1 MSSVQGEPMLK
12 CARQRRL
19 LSNLKTLQTWYQGA
33 ARACLTR
40 RRKRFPV
47 LPNGYVWRALCSLFY
62 LHSMPEP
69 PGNWSALRASRFLS
83 QQFTT
88 EIMAPERW
96 QQIEE
101 LYQAALER
109 TPTEREAFLRH
120 ACAEDESLC
129 SEIFS
134 LLAARNEAAGFLEQ
148 PVGVKASLPNSG
160 AFQGTLQVGQ
170 QLKHYQVV
178 AMLGKGGMGEVYLAE
193 DQQLRRQVAI
203 KLLPTQFTQD
213 HERLFR
219 FEQEARAA
227 SALNHPNIITIYEIG
242 FADGLHFIVTE
253 FVEGQTLR
261 QRMRTTA
268 LRLSEVLELS
278 AQVASALMTAH
289 AAGIIHRDIKP
300 ENIML
305 RPDGYVKVLDFGL
318 AKLLHPGLRP
328 RTQASDPEETTRELV
343 QTDPGKLMGTARYMS
358 PEQIR
363 GLEVDGRSDI
373 FSLGVMLYELL
384 SGQAPFQGATSGE
397 VMASILNREPLPLGE
412 LAPGMPAS
420 VSQLVTRALAKE
432 REARY
437 QTVAELLS
445 EIKTLKLNLE
455 LAAKLGR
462 DGNATE
468 LLDLAS
474 EPSAPASPTQS
485 LYSTQISPT
494 SRASLRDAL
503 EPVGGAVPLSS
514 KFYITRPTDADF
526 QSAIARRD
534 SIVLVKGARQVG
546 KTSLL
551 ARGLQYA
558 RETGAKV
565 VLTDFQSLNAES
577 LESIEKLFLTLA
589 GLMADQLELEV
600 FPDEVWHAKLSPSIN
615 FERYLRREVLTKLAA
630 PVVWGIDEVDQLFT
644 CPFGSEVFGLFRSW
658 HNKRALDPQGPW
670 HRLTLAIAYAT
681 EAHLFITNL
690 NQSPFNVGTRLQL
703 EDFTLEQVGELNRRY
718 DTPLRDAAELAR
730 FYQLVGGHPYL
741 VRRGLYEM
749 AAHGVALA
757 TLEIQGDHEEGP
769 YGDHL
774 HRLLLALTDTTLR
787 EDVRAILRGQTAPS
801 ADSFYRLRSA
811 GLMVGETPQEI
822 RPRCQ
827 LYATYLEKHL
837 L

>member
-1 MSSVQGEPMLK
+1 M
-12 CARQRRL
+12 
-19 LSNLKTLQTWYQGA
+19 
-33 ARACLTR
+33 
-40 RRKRFPV
+40 
-47 LPNGYVWRALCSLFY
+47 
-62 LHSMPEP
+62 
-69 PGNWSALRASRFLS
+69 
-83 QQFTT
+83 
-88 EIMAPERW
+88 IAPERW

-109 TPTEREAFLRH
+109 EGEQRASFLREA
-120 ACAEDESLC
+120 CADDTALLN
-129 SEIFS
+129 EIAS
-134 LLAARNEAAGFLEQ
+134 LLAARKEAAGFLEQ
-148 PVGVKASLPNSG
+148 SIVATSGTVNSNPTDATG
-160 AFQGTLQVGQ
+160 APKSAKLIGQ
-170 QLKHYQVV
+170 QLKHYQIVTL
-178 AMLGKGGMGEVYLAE
+178 LGKGGMGEVYLAE
-193 DQQLRRQVAI
+193 DRQLGRKVAI
-203 KLLPTQFTQD
+203 KLLPPQFTQER
-213 HERLFR
+213 ERLFR

-242 FADGLHFIVTE
+242 FAEEMHFIVTE

-268 LRLSEVLELS
+268 LRLSEILEIS
-278 AQVASALMTAH
+278 TQIASALMTAH

-300 ENIML
+300 ENVML

-318 AKLLHPGLRP
+318 AKLLHAGPRP
-328 RTQASDPEETTRELV
+328 SKSASDPEDTTRALI
-343 QTDPGKLMGTARYMS
+343 QTDPGKMMGTARYMS

-397 VMASILNREPLPLGE
+397 VMASILNREPLALTQ
-412 LAPGMPAS
+412 LAPS
-420 VSQLVTRALAKE
+420 VPPVVAQLVARALAKE

-437 QTVAELLS
+437 QTVAELLK
-445 EIKTLKLNLE
+445 EIKHLKLDLE
-455 LAAKLGR
+455 LAAKLECG
-462 DGNATE
+462 GMATE
-468 LLDLAS
+468 YLLDLTS
-474 EPSAPASPTQS
+474 EPSPQPPITQS

-615 FERYLRREVLTKLAA
+615 FERYLRREVLTKLAV
-630 PVVWGIDEVDQLFT
+630 PVVWGVDEVDQLFS

-703 EDFTLEQVGELNRRY
+703 EDFSLEQVNELNRRY
-718 DTPLRDAAELAR
+718 DTPLREAADLAR
-730 FYQLVGGHPYL
+730 FYKLVGGHPYL

-749 AAHGVALA
+749 AAHGMALT
-757 TLEIQGDHEEGP
+757 TLETQADHEEGP

-774 HRLLLALTDTTLR
+774 HRLLLALSDTTLCD
-787 EDVRAILRGQTAPS
+787 DVRAILRGQACPS
-801 ADSFYRLRSA
+801 AENFYRLRSA

>member
-1 MSSVQGEPMLK
+1 
-12 CARQRRL
+12 
-19 LSNLKTLQTWYQGA
+19 
-33 ARACLTR
+33 
-40 RRKRFPV
+40 
-47 LPNGYVWRALCSLFY
+47 
-62 LHSMPEP
+62 
-69 PGNWSALRASRFLS
+69 
-83 QQFTT
+83 
-88 EIMAPERW
+88 MAPERW
-96 QQIEE
+96 KQIEE
-101 LYQAALER
+101 LFQAALER
-109 TPTEREAFLRH
+109 TADEREAFLTE
-120 ACAEDESLC
+120 ACASDETLRQ
-129 SEIFS
+129 EIAS
-134 LLAARNEAAGFLEQ
+134 LLAVRNDAEGFLER
-148 PVGVKASLPNSG
+148 PVIATSSPANSDSIKG
-160 AFQGTLQVGQ
+160 AALVGQ
-170 QLKHYQVV
+170 QLKHYQIV
-178 AMLGKGGMGEVYLAE
+178 ALLGKGGMGEVYLAE
-193 DQQLRRQVAI
+193 DRQLGRKVAI
-203 KLLPTQFTQD
+203 KLLPAQFTQD
-213 HERLFR
+213 RERLFR
-219 FEQEARAA
+219 FAQEARAA
-227 SALNHPNIITIYEIG
+227 SALNHPNIITIFEIG
-242 FADGLHFIVTE
+242 FADELHFIVTE

-261 QRMRTTA
+261 QRMRTTT
-268 LRLSEVLELS
+268 LRLGEILELS
-278 AQVASALMTAH
+278 AQVASALQTAH
-289 AAGIIHRDIKP
+289 EAGIIHRDIKP
-300 ENIML
+300 ENVML

-318 AKLLHPGLRP
+318 AKLLHQGPRHGLP
-328 RTQASDPEETTRELV
+328 ASEPEDTTRELI
-343 QTDPGKLMGTARYMS
+343 QTDPGKMMGTARYMS

-397 VMASILNREPLPLGE
+397 VMASILNRDPLPLAQ
-412 LAPGMPAS
+412 LAPNVPA
-420 VSQLVTRALAKE
+420 VVAQLVTRALAKE

-437 QTVAELLS
+437 QTAAELLKD
-445 EIKTLKLNLE
+445 IKHLKLDLE
-455 LAAKLGR
+455 LAAKLER
-462 DGNATE
+462 DGAATE
-468 LLDLAS
+468 YLHDLTS
-474 EPSAPASPTQS
+474 EPSSPAGRQQPVTQS

-589 GLMADQLELEV
+589 GLMADQLELDV

-615 FERYLRREVLTKLAA
+615 FERYLRREVLNKLAV
-630 PVVWGIDEVDQLFT
+630 PVVWGVDEVDQLFT

-703 EDFTLEQVGELNRRY
+703 EDFSLEQVSELNRRY
-718 DTPLRDAAELAR
+718 DAPLRDAAELAR
-730 FYQLVGGHPYL
+730 FYKLVGGHPYL

-749 AAHGVALA
+749 AAHGMALT
-757 TLEIQGDHEEGP
+757 TLETQADHEEGP

-774 HRLLLALTDTTLR
+774 HRLLLALSDTALCD
-787 EDVRAILRGQTAPS
+787 EVRAILRGQAFSS